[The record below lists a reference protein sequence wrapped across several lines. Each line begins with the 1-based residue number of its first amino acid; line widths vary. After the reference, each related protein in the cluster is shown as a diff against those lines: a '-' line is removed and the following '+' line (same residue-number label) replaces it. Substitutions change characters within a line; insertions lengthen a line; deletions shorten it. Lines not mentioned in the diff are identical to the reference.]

1 MKKWLGAIGLMFL
14 SLACFA
20 QTSTAPVY
28 DAALAKKLGADD
40 YGMKQYVIAFL
51 KSGTPIKDSIERQKV
66 LMAHLANIQR
76 LANEGKLLIA
86 GPFLDNQDIKGIFI
100 YNVSSIEEAK
110 TLTET
115 DPGIK
120 AGLFTMELHPWYGS
134 AALMELMPIHKTLQK
149 RAITDR

>member
-1 MKKWLGAIGLMFL
+1 MIKWMVVIGLTLLCF
-14 SLACFA
+14 SCFA
-20 QTSTAPVY
+20 QSASPVY
-28 DAALAKKLGADD
+28 DATLAKKLGADD

-51 KSGTPIKDSIERQKV
+51 KSGTPINDSVERRKV

-100 YNVSSIEEAK
+100 YDVKTVEEAK
-110 TLTET
+110 ALTET

-134 AALMELMPIHKTLQK
+134 AALMQLMPIHKTLQK

>member
-1 MKKWLGAIGLMFL
+1 MIKWMGAIGFTLL
-14 SLACFA
+14 SLACYA
-20 QTSTAPVY
+20 QSTQLVY

-40 YGMKQYVIAFL
+40 YGMKRYVIAFL
-51 KSGTPIKDSIERQKV
+51 KSGIPIKDSVERQKV

-76 LANEGKLLIA
+76 LANDGKLLIA

-100 YNVSSIEEAK
+100 YNVTSIEEAK
-110 TLTET
+110 ALTDT

-134 AALMELMPIHKTLQK
+134 AALMQLMPIHKTLQK

>member
-1 MKKWLGAIGLMFL
+1 MGAICLIFL

-20 QTSTAPVY
+20 QSTSAGY
-28 DAALAKKLGADD
+28 DATLAKKLGADD
-40 YGMKQYVIAFL
+40 YGMKQYVMAFL
-51 KSGTPIKDSIERQKV
+51 KSGTPIKDSVERRKV

-100 YNVSSIEEAK
+100 YDVKTIEEAK
-110 TLTET
+110 ALTET

-134 AALMELMPIHKTLQK
+134 AALMQLMSIHKTLQK

>member
-1 MKKWLGAIGLMFL
+1 MIKWMGVIGFTLL
-14 SLACFA
+14 SLASFS
-20 QTSTAPVY
+20 QSTAPVY
-28 DAALAKKLGADD
+28 DAALAKKLGADE
-40 YGMKQYVIAFL
+40 YGMKQYVMAFL
-51 KSGTPIKDSIERQKV
+51 KSGTPIKDSVERKKV

-100 YNVSSIEEAK
+100 YDVKTIEEAK
-110 TLTET
+110 ALTET

-134 AALMELMPIHKTLQK
+134 AALMQLMPIHKTLQK

>member
-1 MKKWLGAIGLMFL
+1 MIKWMGAICLTLL
-14 SLACFA
+14 SFACYA
-20 QTSTAPVY
+20 QSTQPVY

-40 YGMKQYVIAFL
+40 YGMKRYVIAFL
-51 KSGTPIKDSIERQKV
+51 KSGIPMSDSVERQKV

-100 YNVSSIEEAK
+100 YNVTSIEEARA
-110 TLTET
+110 LTET

-134 AALMELMPIHKTLQK
+134 AALMQLMPIHKTLQK

>member
-1 MKKWLGAIGLMFL
+1 MKKWMGVIGLAFL
-14 SLACFA
+14 SLTCFA
-20 QTSTAPVY
+20 QSSTPVVY
-28 DAALAKKLGADD
+28 DADLAKKLGADD

-51 KSGTPIKDSIERQKV
+51 KSGTPIKDSAERQKV

-86 GPFLDNQDIKGIFI
+86 GPFLDNQDIRGIFI
-100 YNVSSIEEAK
+100 YNVKTIEEAK
-110 TLTET
+110 ALTET

-120 AGLFTMELHPWYGS
+120 AGLFKMELHPWYGS
-134 AALMELMPIHKTLQK
+134 AALMQLMSIHKTLQK